1 MLKLTEAN
9 LRALNEPSR
18 SPSPP
23 PVAPSPAA
31 EIKATKFDLFATI
44 KRLRHMGPKG
54 LKLQREADVYIDDT
68 GEVAYRGTDLAELDN
83 PVFWRRQFDMMEPKC
98 LALKRALFGPRA
110 IYEPPKPLVID
121 QAAQAEQDRID
132 DYYFQLKRKL
142 ESWPFI
148 SSQPG
153 QVPSRPPP
161 SSTDTRRAR
170 RLSGMK
176 RGLEDD
182 EAASSSASTAPH
194 KRRRSSVP
202 EPEPLHIRPS
212 SPKLQANAKRRSAR
226 TRDATRAMAGR
237 QPRPGRRRSRRLA
250 GQRPEYNALP

>member
-83 PVFWRRQFDMMEPKC
+83 PVFWRRQFDMLEPKC

-148 SSQPG
+148 SCSYCCN
-153 QVPSRPPP
+153 RPL
-161 SSTDTRRAR
+161 A
-170 RLSGMK
+170 
-176 RGLEDD
+176 
-182 EAASSSASTAPH
+182 
-194 KRRRSSVP
+194 
-202 EPEPLHIRPS
+202 I
-212 SPKLQANAKRRSAR
+212 RSANGHQPNPDKYR
-226 TRDATRAMAGR
+226 VGL
-237 QPRPGRRRSRRLA
+237 PRP
-250 GQRPEYNALP
+250 RPIPAAPGGFRE